1 MTSQKKFISKF
12 FLTILVVGLV
22 VGYVRRTW
30 FLETFDISESA
41 EEADEVAKIAQ
52 VRRTARLAGENIA
65 SIITIQKVNLNRGL
79 KSELIT
85 LPGIGPALADRI
97 IECRD
102 AFGSFKAIGDLHN
115 VKGIGVK
122 SLEKIR
128 LNLELLI

>member
-12 FLTILVVGLV
+12 FLRILVVGLV

-41 EEADEVAKIAQ
+41 EEVDEVAKIAQ
-52 VRRTARLAGENIA
+52 EKRTVRLAGENIA
-65 SIITIQKVNLNRGL
+65 SIITIQKVNLNRAL

-97 IECRD
+97 IAYRYE
-102 AFGSFKAIGDLHN
+102 FGTFKTIDDLRN
-115 VKGIGVK
+115 VKGIGDK

-128 LNLELLI
+128 LYLEL

>member
-52 VRRTARLAGENIA
+52 ERRTVRLAGENIA
-65 SIITIQKVNLNRGL
+65 SIITIQKVNLNRAL

-97 IECRD
+97 IAYRYE
-102 AFGSFKAIGDLHN
+102 FGTFKTIDDLGN
-115 VKGIGVK
+115 VKGIG
-122 SLEKIR
+122 EKIR
-128 LNLELLI
+128 LYLEL